1 MARKKVSAESFETMM
16 ARLSEIAG
24 LMESRDIDIE
34 KAMALYEEGFELIGK
49 LRAVLDA
56 AEEKVKLLGPDG
68 KLADLDGGEG
78 GR

>member
-16 ARLSEIAG
+16 TRLSEIAG

-34 KAMALYEEGFELIGK
+34 RAMALYEEGYELIGK

-68 KLADLDGGEG
+68 KLVDMEAGEG